1 MALHLK
7 LVIPMV
13 IGELLF
19 LFGLLAW
26 IYGVIIQLVHPE
38 FLSTTLSHL
47 IPWIRVDTFTII
59 SFFLSAIGFVL
70 WRLIKEIFNLSKK
83 D

>member
-1 MALHLK
+1 MVLHLK

-19 LFGLLAW
+19 LFGLFAW
-26 IYGVIIQLVHPE
+26 IYGVIIQLIHPE
-38 FLSTTLSHL
+38 FLPTTLSHL
-47 IPWIRVDTFTII
+47 VPWIRVDTFTII
-59 SFFLSAIGFVL
+59 SFFLSAIGFFL
-70 WRLIKEIFNLSKK
+70 WRLTKEIYNLSKK